1 MDDYLKIYDPQE
13 VGMEVG
19 FYTEDSSSLRELGV
33 NLWIEEI
40 GNTGVYTIYTQVPE
54 PAEWAMIF
62 GAIALGFVAYRRRK

>member
-1 MDDYLKIYDPQE
+1 
-13 VGMEVG
+13 MEVG

-40 GNTGVYTIYTQVPE
+40 ENGSGIYTIYTQVPE